1 MRIKKFVRHGMMI
14 STICLFL
21 FPFVY
26 PVNAQNFTASVSINV
41 EKLYS
46 DKRQDLSGLDRSIKN
61 YIESNR
67 WSNGKIPFKI
77 DVIVQIIIE
86 RIQPSFEDVYSARLY
101 MVSTAAG
108 FTKVDKE
115 WQFPYR
121 LNQPL
126 IFGSNPF
133 NGFTG
138 LIDYYLYIIIGE
150 FLDRAAYLGGEDSY
164 KTALNIA
171 RIGQADRY
179 NHWWDK
185 REDFVQQYLRNSH
198 KKFREM
204 MFIYN
209 TARYLQTQKNSTAL
223 KSAAD
228 STFSLLKQV
237 SDITEDQEFLADFF
251 KIEYANLASIF
262 AKDTVQYNM
271 LIKLDPDHSEFY
283 KNFIKKN

>member
-1 MRIKKFVRHGMMI
+1 
-14 STICLFL
+14 
-21 FPFVY
+21 
-26 PVNAQNFTASVSINV
+26 VNAQNFTASVSINA

-46 DKRQDLSGLDRSIKN
+46 DKRQDLSGLDRSIKY

-67 WSNGKIPFKI
+67 WSDGKIPFKI

-86 RIQPSFEDVYSARLY
+86 RIQPSFEDVYLARLY

-164 KTALNIA
+164 KTALNIT
-171 RIGQADRY
+171 RLGQADRY
-179 NHWWDK
+179 NRWWDK

-204 MFIYN
+204 MFIYK
-209 TARYLQTQKNSTAL
+209 TARYWQTQKNSTAL

-228 STFSLLKQV
+228 STFSILKQV

-271 LIKLDPDHSEFY
+271 LIKLDSEHSEFY